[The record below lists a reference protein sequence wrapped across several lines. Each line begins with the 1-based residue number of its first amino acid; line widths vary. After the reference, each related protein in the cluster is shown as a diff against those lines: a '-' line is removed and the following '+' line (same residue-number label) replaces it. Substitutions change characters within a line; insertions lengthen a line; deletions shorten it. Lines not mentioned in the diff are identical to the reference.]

1 MFLLMHMR
9 TLIPKALRNGDTI
22 GLISPSS
29 PSPDHEK
36 IGQAVTYLEKLGYRV
51 KPAGHF
57 NCQGETR
64 RELDRRKLHDLHE
77 MFADRSVKAIFCLR
91 GGSGATRLLENLDY
105 DLIAKNPKILAGYS
119 DITALSIALY
129 AKTGLITF
137 SGPMLATELHSPSP
151 YTEANFWK
159 ILESTSSTHQVV
171 NHPDHPVCIY
181 REGSASGTLLAGN
194 LTVLSCLV
202 GTAYLPPMTDS
213 IPLFEDINEEP
224 YRIDRLLSHFY
235 NAGLLTGCAALLFGQ
250 FSREAMDFDQEHPL
264 LDILHYYTDKTAPQV
279 PVAAGLS
286 YGHID
291 DLLTV
296 PVGTGCT
303 LHAGEA
309 GLLLTMQPAVSKV

>member
-1 MFLLMHMR
+1 MHMHK
-9 TLIPKALRNGDTI
+9 LIPKALRHGDTI

-51 KPAGHF
+51 KPASHF
-57 NCQGETR
+57 NCQGEHR
-64 RELDRRKLHDLHE
+64 RELDRRKRHDLHE

-91 GGSGATRLLENLDY
+91 GGSGATRLLEKLDY
-105 DLIAKNPKILAGYS
+105 GLIAQNPKILAGYS

-151 YTEANFWK
+151 YTEENFWK
-159 ILESTSSTHQVV
+159 VLESTSTTHQII
-171 NHPDHPVCIY
+171 NHPSHPVRIY
-181 REGSASGTLLAGN
+181 KKGSASGTLLAGN

-202 GTAYLPPMTDS
+202 GTPYLPQMKES
-213 IPLFEDINEEP
+213 LMLIEDINEEP

-235 NAGLLTGCAALLFGQ
+235 NAGLLQRCSGLLFGQ
-250 FSREAMDFDQEHPL
+250 FRREAMAFDREHPL
-264 LDILHYYTDKTAPQV
+264 LDILSYYTDKMAPHI
-279 PVAAGLS
+279 PVVAGLS

-291 DLLTV
+291 DFLTI
-296 PVGTGCT
+296 PVGADCT
-303 LHAGEA
+303 LLAGEEQ
-309 GLLLTMQPAVSKV
+309 LSICMEPAVSSS

>member
-1 MFLLMHMR
+1 MHMR
-9 TLIPKALRNGDTI
+9 TLIPKALRHGDTI

-36 IGQAVTYLEKLGYRV
+36 IDQAVAYLEKLGYRV
-51 KPAGHF
+51 KPADHF
-57 NCQGETR
+57 NSKAENR
-64 RELDRRKLHDLHE
+64 RELDRRKLHDLHK

-105 DLIAKNPKILAGYS
+105 DLIAENPKILAGYS

-137 SGPMLATELHSPSP
+137 SGPMLATELHNPSP

-159 ILESTSSTHQVV
+159 ILESTSSTHQIV
-171 NHPDHPVCIY
+171 NHPDHPVHVY
-181 REGSASGTLLAGN
+181 RKGSVSGTLLAGN

-202 GTAYLPPMTDS
+202 GTPYLPSMKDS
-213 IPLFEDINEEP
+213 LPIFEDINEEP
-224 YRIDRLLSHFY
+224 YRIDRLLSHLY
-235 NAGLLTGCAALLFGQ
+235 NAGLLNKCGGILFGQ
-250 FSREAMDFDQEHPL
+250 FSKEAMDFDQEHPL
-264 LDILHYYTDKTAPQV
+264 LDILNYYTDKTAPHV
-279 PVAAGLS
+279 PIVAGLS

-296 PVGTGCT
+296 PIGIVCK
-303 LHAGEA
+303 LHATSEQ
-309 GLLLTMQPAVSKV
+309 LSLTMQPAVSGD